1 MDIILTET
9 QIKKLSGELDEE
21 LGVPEGI
28 LDAGEEIY
36 DIIVDKLE
44 NLKENVR
51 GINDISFDIKK
62 DFKISNHT
70 FNEIKVNFEIEK
82 EPNFKGLDLYGM
94 YSQDTSEISDNLKLV
109 SVNEPNKITI
119 GFRVIMNPSL
129 DIDDLINNLKEN
141 RKENIPSLTHEL
153 KHAFRSVKEKGIS
166 PKIRTGYVS
175 VQELRDSLGYI
186 PEINEFLFNS
196 YFIHS
201 IENVV
206 RPTELAA
213 EMRINNVSKKE
224 FLNYFLQ
231 TEIIK
236 RLKEIQNF
244 NYDDFKKNLSS
255 GKNIERIKEVLENSN
270 INLDGKTNEEM
281 VNIVLRFILVELVN
295 KKNDLLRRL
304 LTSNHFELLF
314 GFSGEKDKFF
324 RKYIA
329 QTTKYG
335 YDYDKFFRNEEKYF
349 HKVSTMMIK
358 KLAKLYAMVKEN
370 PS

>member
-1 MDIILTET
+1 M
-9 QIKKLSGELDEE
+9 
-21 LGVPEGI
+21 
-28 LDAGEEIY
+28 
-36 DIIVDKLE
+36 
-44 NLKENVR
+44 
-51 GINDISFDIKK
+51 
-62 DFKISNHT
+62 
-70 FNEIKVNFEIEK
+70 
-82 EPNFKGLDLYGM
+82 
-94 YSQDTSEISDNLKLV
+94 SDNLKLV
-109 SVNEPNKITI
+109 SVNDPNKITI

-153 KHAFRSVKEKGIS
+153 KHAFRSVKQKGIS

-231 TEIIK
+231 TDIIK

-244 NYDDFKKNLSS
+244 NYDDFKKILSS